1 MGKGRLPGLGAD
13 DRRFR
18 MRQAGHCAAG
28 KRGRRSLL
36 PEDEHPMESLRALCG
51 MFNEHL
57 MRSESPL
64 GLAMAAP
71 MLECRL
77 ALRTLLAS
85 LERGET
91 VE

>member
-1 MGKGRLPGLGAD
+1 
-13 DRRFR
+13 
-18 MRQAGHCAAG
+18 
-28 KRGRRSLL
+28 
-36 PEDEHPMESLRALCG
+36 MESLRALCG
-51 MFNEHL
+51 MFNDHP